1 MRSAPKISNRRNL
14 SCSLLCLL
22 FFIFSYSIV
31 EAEEPS
37 SAGKAEQESEVIFQL
52 IEPIRFADGREVKS
66 IAQSEIDGLRDLP
79 VSFGENKGIDGVTLT
94 KILGIRKAEEVHVR
108 TCREYDAARKNGYEP
123 LSTFDITMATFF
135 KKPCGLLNALA
146 NASLPRESFI
156 SDAEVGIANVE
167 LLPFS
172 VFAYVGDGKSP
183 EETKRDSET
192 TYQQKIETG
201 ELVVKEKSENVLI
214 IEEPGMGQSLQEL
227 VRADFNNDGVEDI
240 LLFEYHWAT
249 EGTLRF
255 GGIMVLTRLSMNGK
269 FQVLRP
275 IDSKQ
280 SSSDTYWFQ

>member
-1 MRSAPKISNRRNL
+1 MRSVPKISNRRNIF
-14 SCSLLCLL
+14 CSMLCLL
-22 FFIFSYSIV
+22 LFIFSYSII

-37 SAGKAEQESEVIFQL
+37 SVEKAGQDTEVIFQL
-52 IEPIRFADGREVKS
+52 IEGIKFADGTQVKS
-66 IAQSEIDGLRDLP
+66 IAQSEIDRLRNLP

-94 KILGIRKAEEVHVR
+94 KILGKRKAEEVHVR

-135 KKPCGLLNALA
+135 KMPCGLLNALA
-146 NASLPRESFI
+146 TASLPRESFI

-172 VFAYVGDGKSP
+172 VFAYVGERKSP
-183 EETKRDSET
+183 EEAKRDSET

-201 ELVVKEKSENVLI
+201 ELVVKEKSLHVLVT
-214 IEEPGMGQSLQEL
+214 EEPGMGQSLREL
-227 VRADFNNDGVEDI
+227 VRADFNNDGVEDV